1 MFKLT
6 VLVVTIAL
14 AAVVALGQAPTLQ
27 IVTPDGPN
35 LPADLFYGNVK
46 VKPLRLRP
54 GTNQIITIDDSDFFV
69 NQHYVDFLNRFP
81 DPGGFS
87 FWNGQLTN
95 CAGNATCIFAK
106 RVELSNEFSVALEF
120 GQSAAFV
127 YRLYRGAFG
136 NSQPFP
142 NPDSSNQTEANKVPL
157 YSKFKA
163 DRQVVIGGADL
174 PTQQQTLAS
183 DFATRTEFTNKYA
196 PGLSLSQF
204 VDAILLTIQN
214 DLGAD
219 LTSQK
224 NALVA
229 LGSRGAILYRL
240 ANDDLQ
246 GGNGGINNRAFIDVE
261 YNRTFVYSQYGG
273 FLRRDA
279 DMGGFGFWLG
289 QVNSAPLRSPTK
301 QRAMVCSFITAG
313 EYQLRFGNSV
323 THNNSECNAAFP

>member
-14 AAVVALGQAPTLQ
+14 AAVAALGQAPTLQ

-54 GTNQIITIDDSDFFV
+54 GTNTVITIDDSDFFV

-81 DPGGFS
+81 DPGGFA
-87 FWNGQLTN
+87 FWNGQITS
-95 CAGNATCIFAK
+95 CNADQTCIFNK
-106 RVELSNEFSVALEF
+106 RVEVSNEFSVVLEF
-120 GQSAAFV
+120 GQSAAYV
-127 YRLYRGAFG
+127 YRLYRGSFG

-142 NPDSSNQTEANKVPL
+142 NPDNSNQTEANKIPL

-163 DRQVVIGGADL
+163 DRQAVIGGSSL
-174 PTQQQTLAS
+174 PQQQQDLANA
-183 DFATRTEFTNKYA
+183 FVLRPEFTNKY
-196 PGLSLSQF
+196 PVSLTLDQF
-204 VDAILLTIQN
+204 VDAVLATINN

-219 LTSQK
+219 LGSQRS
-224 NALVA
+224 ALIA
-229 LGSRGAILYRL
+229 LGSRGAVMYRL
-240 ANDDLQ
+240 ADD
-246 GGNGGINNRAFIDVE
+246 NPTNPINNAAFIDKE
-261 YNRTFVYSQYGG
+261 YNRAFVYSQYGG

-279 DMGGFGFWLG
+279 DIGGFLFWKG
-289 QVNSAPLRSPTK
+289 QVDSAPLRSATK
-301 QRAMVCSFITAG
+301 QRAMVCSFITSG

-323 THNNSECNAAFP
+323 THNNAECNAAFP